1 MPMLDLNN
9 FFIKKVSEADG
20 YGEFIIGPLPRGY
33 GHTLGNSIRRIL
45 LSSLSGAAITS
56 VKIAGVD
63 HEYSVLP
70 GMQDDVLTFILKLKN
85 VVIRSYSDDPVRVKL
100 EVNAKKGETLTVT
113 AGDIQADASIEII
126 NKDYEIT
133 TITDGGK
140 LSAELII
147 EKGRGYR
154 SADLGERGEIGLLPV
169 DAIFSPVEV
178 VRLKIGN
185 ARVGHRTDY
194 DQIELHIHTNNA
206 ITPTE
211 SLKEAFEIYQ
221 TVTNRLAELVDG
233 NMNGSED
240 STLAEKEGE
249 RETEL
254 SGSGLLIKDLKLST
268 RLRNALINSAI
279 TDLRVLEGKSKEELL
294 EIRGMGQ
301 KSADELTQI
310 MKDNNLTVL
319 E

>member
-20 YGEFIIGPLPRGY
+20 HGEFIIGPLPKGY

-45 LSSLSGAAITS
+45 LSSLTGAAITS
-56 VKIAGVD
+56 VKVNGVD

-70 GMQDDVLTFILKLKN
+70 GMQNDILTFILKLKG
-85 VVIRSYSDDPVRVKL
+85 VVIRSYSEDPVRVKL
-100 EVNAKKGETLTVT
+100 EVSAKKGENRVIT
-113 AGDIQADASIEII
+113 AADIEADASIEII
-126 NKDYEIT
+126 NKDFEIT
-133 TITDGGK
+133 TISDGAK
-140 LSAELII
+140 LVAELVI
-147 EKGRGYR
+147 EKGRGYHP
-154 SADLGERGEIGLLPV
+154 ADLGARAEIGLLPV

-178 VRLKIGN
+178 VTLKVGN

-194 DQIELHIHTNNA
+194 DQIELKIRTNNA

-211 SLKEAFEIYQ
+211 SLKEAFSLYESM
-221 TVTNRLAELVDG
+221 TKRLVELADG
-233 NMNGSED
+233 EMSGADDTKSQINNTDIEAD
-240 STLAEKEGE
+240 
-249 RETEL
+249 L
-254 SGSGLLIKDLKLST
+254 SGNGLLIKDLKLST

-279 TDLRVLEGKSKEELL
+279 TDLRVLDGKSKEELL

-301 KSADELTQI
+301 KSADELVNI

-319 E
+319 D